1 MNAAIAD
8 HPTGQPLAMKKDYL
22 LEVWVGLEE
31 QGDAA
36 AVFPSANL
44 THRPDEEVIELTI
57 QVTSDDFTVAQDAV
71 PLKLPRV
78 GPSRGKARFDVTPS
92 HAGRGTLT
100 VVVHKEGNLVLQM
113 KLGYSVGDV
122 PAEPVSVHVAG
133 RPIGAATQL
142 QTRKLSL
149 MIEPGKNGYSCTASG
164 ATATRVILPITE
176 VELAD
181 IVTAARDAMLS
192 VVNLLDDDTRKAV
205 FQEGIEIDAASQE
218 KALRIL
224 ASAGATLFQRLF
236 FGPSAGPDVQRVG
249 KLLRE
254 LGTRPGESYTFQ
266 FNVDRFPVPWG
277 LLYLGKAGDD
287 DPLDWDLFLGMRHVV
302 EQIPFQAGSLVID
315 TEIPSGPALAVSVNF
330 NTSIDKQYELDVVA
344 RQRSFWKELAQK
356 AGSHM
361 TLVEGLTRKDILGS
375 FRRPSSDQLTY
386 LYCHAETAEPGA
398 PGGINASSFVFA
410 SDERLTLE
418 EMNRNA
424 PTTDAFPGNP
434 LVFINACES
443 AELRPEFYD
452 GFIPY
457 FMAKGARGV
466 VGTECETPA
475 IFATEWALRFFPRFL
490 DGAPLGEL
498 FLDLRR
504 EFRKQHGNPLGLL
517 YNVYCNADT
526 QVQPGLTL

>member
-8 HPTGQPLAMKKDYL
+8 HPSGQPLAIEKDYL

-57 QVTSDDFTVAQDAV
+57 QVASDDFTVAQDAV

-78 GPSRGKARFDVTPS
+78 GPSRGKARFDVS
-92 HAGRGTLT
+92 AKHAGRGTFT
-100 VVVHKEGNLVLQM
+100 IVVHKEGNLVLQM
-113 KLGYSVGDV
+113 KVSYSVGDV
-122 PAEPVSVHVAG
+122 PAEPVSVQVAG
-133 RPIGAATQL
+133 RPLAAATQL
-142 QTRKLSL
+142 RERKLSL
-149 MIEPGKNGYSCTASG
+149 LIEPGTNGYSCVASG
-164 ATATRVILPITE
+164 ATATRVILPITD
-176 VELAD
+176 VELGD
-181 IVTAARDAMLS
+181 IVTEARTAMLG
-192 VVNLLDDDTRKAV
+192 VVNLLDDDSRKAV
-205 FQEGIEIDAASQE
+205 FQDGIEIDTAAQG

-224 ASAGATLFQRLF
+224 ANAGATLFQRLF
-236 FGPSAGPDVQRVG
+236 FGPSAGPEVKRVG
-249 KLLRE
+249 TLLRE
-254 LGTRPGESYTFQ
+254 LATRPDKSYTFQ

-277 LLYLGKAGDD
+277 LLYFGKAGDD

-302 EQIPFQAGSLVID
+302 EQIPFQAGSLVVD

-330 NTSIDKQYELDVVA
+330 NTSIDKQYDLDVVA
-344 RQRSFWKELAQK
+344 RQRSFWHELAEK
-356 AGSHM
+356 AGGHL
-361 TLVEGLTRKDILGS
+361 TLAEGLTRKDILGS

-424 PTTDAFPGNP
+424 PTTDVFPGKP

-490 DGAPLGEL
+490 DGVPLGEV

-504 EFRKQHGNPLGLL
+504 EFREQHGNPLGLL